1 MSMLIK
7 GFNVANAEMKIDSPH
22 HGDTVRSKLAI
33 AKERFAVE
41 EQKRYA
47 ELYSKEEW
55 CCDRATD

>member
-7 GFNVANAEMKIDSPH
+7 GFNVANAEMKIDSSY
-22 HGDTVRSKLAI
+22 HGVRSKLAI
-33 AKERFAVE
+33 DKERIAME

-47 ELYSKEEW
+47 DLYSKEEW